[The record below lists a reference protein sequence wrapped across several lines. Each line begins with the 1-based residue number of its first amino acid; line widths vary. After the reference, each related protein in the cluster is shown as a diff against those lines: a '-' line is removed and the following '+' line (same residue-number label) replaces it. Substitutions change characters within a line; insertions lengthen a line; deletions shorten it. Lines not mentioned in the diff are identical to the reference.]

1 PRASRRVCVDAARQP
16 RPGARRARPRGGG
29 RDGAR
34 SARQRHPCRLSQ
46 HLAAAG
52 EEPRAVA
59 GRRRRDGARG
69 TGRVDRG
76 PGAKRPACDHRP
88 GARAARR
95 VEARAAAGRPSR
107 AGHHLEEGAMLRSQT
122 YVPERRFPLDL
133 SPAMPDVWELWRRA
147 KTLEWDPQTDIPW
160 EELHPERY
168 SAEQLLAAQ
177 MYWSRRTWGEYG
189 AISESPA
196 LLLRFC
202 LERRLPDLQFF
213 FTMRTMEE
221 GRHAEA
227 SWLMAERLGRY
238 FPQPQNPPTAGAVGT
253 HGVRRMAFDP
263 ETSLEGI
270 FASLVCAAEEILIDV
285 FKATV
290 HKATNPAVRRLME
303 LILRDEVRHIAFGW
317 QCLDTWAS

>member
-1 PRASRRVCVDAARQP
+1 MLIEKERT
-16 RPGARRARPRGGG
+16 GAYVLE
-29 RDGAR
+29 
-34 SARQRHPCRLSQ
+34 QR
-46 HLAAAG
+46 
-52 EEPRAVA
+52 
-59 GRRRRDGARG
+59 
-69 TGRVDRG
+69 
-76 PGAKRPACDHRP
+76 
-88 GARAARR
+88 
-95 VEARAAAGRPSR
+95 
-107 AGHHLEEGAMLRSQT
+107 
-122 YVPERRFPLDL
+122 YPLPL
-133 SPAMPDVWELWRRA
+133 SPAMPDVWDLWRRA
-147 KTLEWDPQTDIPW
+147 KTLEWDPQTHIPW

-168 SAEQLLAAQ
+168 TAEQLLAAQ

-290 HKATNPAVRRLME
+290 HKASNPAVRRLME

-317 QCLDTWAS
+317 QCLDTWAPSFTPETVRNIEAAVIAMIENVEFRGYRNLWLAIEGGSATPAEIDADRISCEAGLGGNTPEDEMRVFPEFLRKIRQRMAPWGVNIPMFDHPRLGKV